1 MQVQCLHCSEH
12 VCLECA
18 QQHINLAAQESDGAM
33 QLLNEKLDVLD
44 RIAIN
49 TRQKIVA
56 ERDKIVQQADAE
68 RDRSFTLLAQMIEEE
83 KQQIRNKNKELI
95 ELPLNEVPI
104 FIRQLKSDVQHLID
118 KNDSFFVVNSSVPQ
132 ITLRRQ
138 NEQRNTKISLG
149 KSSYRSKFEEDDF
162 DFDEPSKR
170 INEKYNKKST
180 NGKPTRKV
188 KFDDD
193 DDQFD

>member
-1 MQVQCLHCSEH
+1 
-12 VCLECA
+12 LECA